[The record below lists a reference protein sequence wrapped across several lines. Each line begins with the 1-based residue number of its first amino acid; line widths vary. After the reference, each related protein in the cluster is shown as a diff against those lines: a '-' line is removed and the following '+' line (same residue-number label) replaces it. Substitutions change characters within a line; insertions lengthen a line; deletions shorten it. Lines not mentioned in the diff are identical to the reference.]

1 MTDWIVFAVL
11 APILWGVSN
20 VIDVGVRRHYVKS
33 DTAMMWF
40 LAITRLPIIIV
51 FLILFGIEVPSY
63 KDVIFMLVGGI
74 IWISPF
80 FMYYKAIEFEE
91 PSRVVLLMQMTPI
104 FIMAIAFFMLGEV
117 LTLRSEEHTSELQS
131 QFHLV

>member
-63 KDVIFMLVGGI
+63 KDVIFMLVGGD
-74 IWISPF
+74 F
-80 FMYYKAIEFEE
+80 DAE
-91 PSRVVLLMQMTPI
+91 
-104 FIMAIAFFMLGEV
+104 
-117 LTLRSEEHTSELQS
+117 
-131 QFHLV
+131 